1 MIDIGVN
8 LTNKC
13 FDKDLTEVIV
23 RAKNKG
29 VHQLIITGTNVD
41 ESKKGVALCQH
52 YQQQFPNTLYTT
64 VGVHPHDAD
73 AVNEGYLN
81 DLSKLAE
88 QPCVKAIGECGL
100 DFNRNFST
108 PEKQL
113 VVFKEQIQ
121 LAKQLNK
128 PLFLHQRDAFQA
140 WFNALSPFIDQVPAM
155 VAHCFTGNKEELV
168 KCVDAGM
175 YIGITGWLCDE
186 RRGSSLQEI
195 INLIPLDK
203 LLVETDA
210 PYLIPRTIRPKPKS
224 NRNEPSYL
232 PFIIDKIA
240 HILALDPEE
249 LVSQTSINAQQVFD
263 LPS

>member
-8 LTNKC
+8 LTNKR

-29 VHQLIITGTNVD
+29 VNQLIITGTNVD

-52 YQQQFPNTLYTT
+52 YQQKFSNTLYTT

-73 AVNEGYLN
+73 AVTENYLN
-81 DLSKLAE
+81 DLSQLAE

-108 PEKQL
+108 PAQQL
-113 VVFKEQIQ
+113 KVFEEQMQ

-128 PLFLHQRDAFQA
+128 PLFLHQRDAFQT
-140 WFNALSPFIDQVPAM
+140 WFDALNPFIEQVPAM
-155 VAHCFTGNKEELV
+155 IAHCFTGNKEELL
-168 KCVDAGM
+168 KCVDVGM
-175 YIGITGWLCDE
+175 YIGITGWVCDE
-186 RRGSSLQEI
+186 RRGVSLQEI
-195 INLIPLDK
+195 INLIPLDR

-210 PYLIPRTIRPKPKS
+210 PYLIPRTMHPKPKS

-232 PFIIDKIA
+232 PFIVDKIA
-240 HILALDPEE
+240 NILALAPEE
-249 LVSQTSINAQQVFD
+249 LISQTSLNAQQVFD

>member
-8 LTNKC
+8 LTNKR

-29 VHQLIITGTNVD
+29 VNQLIITGTNVD

-52 YQQQFPNTLYTT
+52 YQQKFPNTLYTT

-73 AVNEGYLN
+73 AVTENYLN
-81 DLSKLAE
+81 DLSQLAE

-108 PEKQL
+108 PAQQL
-113 VVFKEQIQ
+113 KVFEEQIQ

-128 PLFLHQRDAFQA
+128 PLFLHQRDAFQT
-140 WFNALSPFIDQVPAM
+140 WFDALNPFIDQVPAM
-155 VAHCFTGNKEELV
+155 IAHCFTGNKEELL
-168 KCVDAGM
+168 KCVDVGM
-175 YIGITGWLCDE
+175 YIGITGWVCDE
-186 RRGSSLQEI
+186 RRGVSLQEI
-195 INLIPLDK
+195 INLIPLDR

-210 PYLIPRTIRPKPKS
+210 PYLIPRTMHPKPKS

-232 PFIIDKIA
+232 PFIVDKIA
-240 HILALDPEE
+240 NILALAPEE
-249 LVSQTSINAQQVFD
+249 LISQTSLNAQQVFD